1 MWLRAF
7 HEIYNPSMVP
17 RVLALLEQEFPH
29 IHITMAGPDKGDGS
43 LQRMQK
49 VAANANVIE
58 RMTLSGV
65 IPKTGVADW
74 LHGGDVF
81 LNTTNVDNT
90 PVSILEAMAC
100 GLCVVSTNIGGIPY
114 LLEDEQDALLVPPN
128 NPEAMAFAVKRI
140 LTEPGLAEHLS
151 RNGRRKVE
159 QFDWPVI
166 LPQWERLLVK
176 VAGRTLGSGGS
187 DTFANAGRSFGISP
201 EREQ

>member
-7 HEIYNPSMVP
+7 HQIYNPSMVP
-17 RVLALLEQEFPH
+17 RVLALLEQEYPH
-29 IHITMAGPDKGDGS
+29 IHVTMAGPDKGDGS

-49 VAANANVIE
+49 LAANTNVAE
-58 RMTLSGV
+58 RMTVSGV
-65 IPKTGVADW
+65 IPKPGIANW
-74 LHGGDVF
+74 LNSGDIF

-100 GLCVVSTNIGGIPY
+100 GLCVVSTNVGGIPY

-128 NPEAMAFAVKRI
+128 NPEAMTFAVKRI

-166 LPQWERLLVK
+166 LPLWERLLCK
-176 VAGRTLGSGGS
+176 VAGMNICLDGS
-187 DTFANAGRSFGISP
+187 DPIANAGRSYGISP